1 MHRDNR
7 SLAATSAFTRRAFV
21 AAAIVIV
28 LLLCGS
34 QAQAGGPRWVSGPPY
49 FNPTGLSI
57 VWYTNQLQYFTDPGD
72 LSSSVNHQAADAL
85 VARAAAVWN
94 VPQSSLVL
102 NQGGSLNEHVSA
114 RNSTMGPNGPVLPT
128 DVQPANY
135 QAVPLAVIYDT
146 DGSIIDLLLGQGGS
160 DPSGCLQNGV
170 VESVDSFSPGSKIL
184 HALLILN
191 GRCTG
196 PAPELQLQMQYQL
209 MRAFGRVLGLS
220 WSQANDNVFTGTP
233 TPTNDQ
239 ALNWPIMHPI
249 DILCGPYTYQCLPQP
264 FTLRPDDISALS
276 QLYNNA
282 TGAPVGP
289 GKQSTLAQAGAI
301 WGVVNFPDGTGME
314 GVNVTVRRMEKFYN
328 VPEAWQTAS
337 SVTGFAW
344 RSKGWTPIAGQD
356 SSPLGSVG
364 AFEWREG
371 YFRIQ
376 AIPLPT
382 FEDWQSLIITTEP
395 VNPLY
400 TGTYSVAAY
409 SGTTIAP
416 AGSPITQEVYIAP
429 AYSDTYVPFTAI
441 DAPGTCPSGTD
452 GTEGAPQTVAQS
464 GLWTGTLCEFG
475 HTAWSSVTV
484 KANRTFTLEVTAKDA
499 QGSATETKM
508 MPILGVWQAS
518 DAPGQLPTV
527 ASQVAAFNVTVGTT
541 ALRVASTAYKTFRF
555 AVSDQRGGGR
565 KDYAYA
571 GRLLYADS
579 VSPINVPAS
588 GGVVTI
594 SGMGFQQ
601 GSTVTVAGHAATV
614 NSTTANSLVVSVPTL
629 QTIGRGQ
636 GFWPDITVR
645 DPVTGAT
652 TTMTQAISYGSA
664 TDSLSLVSA
673 PAAKV
678 QTGLS
683 SATTFAVR
691 AIAPDAVTPI
701 AGESVVFSAVGGA
714 VTFGCG
720 SSSCAVLTNASGIAK
735 TTVTP
740 TTAGTVTLSASG
752 RSGTV
757 TSTFL
762 AATLPDQVQATSAP
776 SGLLTVGVT
785 APQVFAVTITAGDG
799 TPRPGRIVTFSSAQG
814 TANFGACGGTS
825 CTITTDAS
833 GVAKTTVT
841 PLAPGSLTL
850 IASSSAGTVDVPAT
864 SAAQTIRLLSA
875 PAAAAPVGVLTP
887 ASFAVKVL
895 GPDGTT
901 PVVGESVVF
910 AATGGGVQFGACGQA
925 TCTVITDA
933 TGTASTPVLPTAS
946 GTVTLTAA
954 SIAGSATASFA
965 AETHVRS
972 VTATTPAVY
981 VAAGANVSWVSQ
993 VNLSDNAGTVANV
1006 PLQWLAQGNVQLSAT
1021 QSVSNTQG
1029 SAQILMTSQAL
1040 SAGAQATVTACA
1052 WSLVCAKIAVQGVSP
1067 TDWQILSVSGANQSL
1082 SAGQA
1087 FGAVVLQVTDTAGHP
1102 VAGATVRVFQTNE
1115 GWAAPCVSLGSCPS
1129 VPVYGTSDIEATSD
1143 ANGLLSVAPLDTPV
1157 GAEIT
1162 EIAIAA
1168 GTRSLSEVTLER
1180 HP

>member
-7 SLAATSAFTRRAFV
+7 SPAATSAITRRAFV
-21 AAAIVIV
+21 AAVIV
-28 LLLCGS
+28 LVLLCGS
-34 QAQAGGPRWVSGPPY
+34 KAQAGGPRWVSGPPF

-72 LSSSVNHQAADAL
+72 LSPSVNHQAADAL
-85 VARAAAVWN
+85 VARAAGVWN

-114 RNSTMGPNGPVLPT
+114 RNSTMGPNGPVLPS

-135 QAVPLAVIYDT
+135 QSIPLAVIYDT
-146 DGSIIDLLLGQGGS
+146 DGSVIDLLLGQGGS

-220 WSQANDNVFTGTP
+220 WSQVNDNVFTGTP
-233 TPTNDQ
+233 TPTHDQ
-239 ALNWPIMHPI
+239 QMNWPIMHPM

-416 AGSPITQEVYIAP
+416 AGSPVTQEVYIAP
-429 AYSDTYVPFTAI
+429 AYSDTYVPFTAT
-441 DAPGTCPSGTD
+441 DAPGTCPSGSD

-484 KANRTFTLEVTAKDA
+484 KANRTFTLEVTAQDA
-499 QGSATETKM
+499 QGAPTMAKM
-508 MPILGVWQAS
+508 MPILGVWQAT

-527 ASQVAAFNVTVGTT
+527 ASQVTAFNTVVGTT

-571 GRLLYADS
+571 GRLLYADA
-579 VSPINVPAS
+579 VAPINVPAS

-594 SGMGFQQ
+594 TGMGFLP
-601 GSTVTVAGHAATV
+601 GSTVTVAGQPATV
-614 NSTTANSLVVSVPTL
+614 NSTTATKLVVSVPTL
-629 QTIGRGQ
+629 QSIGRGQ
-636 GFWPDITVR
+636 GFWADVAVR
-645 DPVTGAT
+645 DPLTGAT

-664 TDSLSLVSA
+664 TDSLALVSA

-678 QTGLS
+678 QTGLPTS
-683 SATTFAVR
+683 FVVR
-691 AIAPDAVTPI
+691 AVAPDAVTSLV
-701 AGESVVFSAVGGA
+701 GEQVVFSAVTGA
-714 VTFGCG
+714 VTLPCG
-720 SSSCAVLTNASGIAK
+720 SSSCPIITDAAGIAK
-735 TTVTP
+735 INVTP
-740 TTAGTVTLSASG
+740 TTDGLITLSAIG

-757 TSTFL
+757 RSTFL
-762 AATLPDQVQATSAP
+762 AATLPDQIQATSAP
-776 SGLLTVGVT
+776 AGLLTVGVA
-785 APQVFAVTITAGDG
+785 APQAFAVTITAGDG
-799 TPRPGRIVTFSSAQG
+799 VTPRPGRIVTFSSAQG
-814 TANFGACGGTS
+814 TANFGPCGRTS
-825 CTITTDAS
+825 CTVTTNAS
-833 GVAKTTVT
+833 GVASTTVT

-850 IASSSAGTVDVPAT
+850 IASSSAGTVDVSAT

-875 PAAAAPVGVLTP
+875 PATAAPVGVPTS

-901 PVVGESVVF
+901 PVAGESVVF
-910 AATGGGVQFGACGQA
+910 AASGAAVQFGACGQA

-946 GTVTLTAA
+946 GTITLTAA
-954 SIAGSATASFA
+954 SIAGSVTASFA
-965 AETHVRS
+965 AETHVRT
-972 VTATTPAVY
+972 VTATTPVMY
-981 VAAGANVSWVSQ
+981 VAAGANVSWISQ
-993 VNLSDNAGTVANV
+993 VNLSDNAGAVANLPV
-1006 PLQWLAQGNVQLSAT
+1006 QWLAQGNVQLSAT
-1021 QSVSNTQG
+1021 QSVTNTQG
-1029 SAQILMTSQAL
+1029 LAQISITAQAL

-1052 WSLVCAKIAVQGVSP
+1052 WSLVCAKIAAQGVSA
-1067 TDWQILSVSGANQSL
+1067 TDWQILPVNGATQSL

-1102 VAGATVRVFQTNE
+1102 VAGATVRVYQTDE

-1129 VPVYGTSDIEATSD
+1129 VPVYGTSEIEATSD
-1143 ANGLLSVAPLDTPV
+1143 ANGLLSVAPLDAPV

-1162 EIAIAA
+1162 KIAITG
-1168 GTRSLSEVTLER
+1168 GTRSLSEITLEK

>member
-1 MHRDNR
+1 MHRANR
-7 SLAATSAFTRRAFV
+7 SLVAMSAFSSRAFM
-21 AAAIVIV
+21 AAMIAI

-34 QAQAGGPRWVSGPPY
+34 KAQAGGPRWVSGPPY
-49 FNPTGLSI
+49 FNPTGFPI

-102 NQGGSLNEHVSA
+102 SQGGSLNQHVNG

-128 DVQPANY
+128 DVQTANY

-146 DGSIIDLLLGQGGS
+146 DGSVIDLLLGQGGS

-170 VESVDSFSPGSKIL
+170 IESVDSFSPGSKIL

-220 WSQANDNVFTGTP
+220 WSQVNDNVFTQSP

-264 FTLRPDDISALS
+264 FTLRPDDISSLT
-276 QLYNNA
+276 QLYTNA
-282 TGAPVGP
+282 PGAPLGP
-289 GKQSTLAQAGAI
+289 GKQPTSAHAGAI
-301 WGVVNFPDGTGME
+301 QGTLNFPDGTGME
-314 GVNVTVRRMEKFYN
+314 GVNVTVRRKENFYDF
-328 VPEAWQTAS
+328 PEAWQTAS

-376 AIPLPT
+376 AIPLLPSQ
-382 FEDWQSLIITTEP
+382 DSQNLIISTESI
-395 VNPLY
+395 NPLY

-409 SGTTIAP
+409 SGTTIAL
-416 AGSPITQEVYIAP
+416 AGSPVTQEIGNAFP
-429 AYSDTYVPFTAI
+429 YSDTYVTLTAT

-452 GTEGAPQTVAQS
+452 GTEGAPQPVAQS

-484 KANRTFTLEVTAKDA
+484 KANRTFNLEVTAQDA
-499 QGSATETKM
+499 QGAPTMAKM

-527 ASQVAAFNVTVGTT
+527 ASQVAAFNATVGTT

-565 KDYAYA
+565 KDYIYA

-594 SGMGFQQ
+594 SGMGFRP
-601 GSTVTVAGHAATV
+601 GSTVTVAGQPATV
-614 NSTTANSLVVSVPTL
+614 NSTTANTLVVSVPTL
-629 QTIGRGQ
+629 QSLGRGR
-636 GFWPDITVR
+636 GSWADITVR
-645 DPVTGAT
+645 DPATGAT
-652 TTMTQAISYGSA
+652 TTMTQAISYGST

-673 PAAKV
+673 PSAKV
-678 QTGLS
+678 QTGLRTMTS
-683 SATTFAVR
+683 FAVR
-691 AIAPDAVTPI
+691 AIAPDGFTPI
-701 AGESVVFSAVGGA
+701 AGEPIVFSAVTGA
-714 VTFGCG
+714 VTFG
-720 SSSCAVLTNASGIAK
+720 STAVVTNAAGIAT

-740 TTAGTVTLSASG
+740 TAAGTVTLSASG

-762 AATLPDQVQATSAP
+762 SAVLPDQIQATSAP
-776 SGLLTVGVT
+776 SGLLTVGMP

-799 TPRPGRIVTFSSAQG
+799 VTPRSGRIVTFSSAQG
-814 TANFGACGGTS
+814 TASFGACGRTS
-825 CTITTDAS
+825 CTVTTDAS
-833 GVAKTTVT
+833 GVASTTVT
-841 PLAPGSLTL
+841 PLAPGPLTL
-850 IASSSAGTVDVPAT
+850 IATSSAGTVNVLAT

-875 PAAAAPVGVLTP
+875 PATAAPVGVLTP
-887 ASFAVKVL
+887 TSFAVKVL
-895 GPDGTT
+895 SPDGTT
-901 PVVGESVVF
+901 PVAGESVVF
-910 AATGGGVQFGACGQA
+910 AASGGGVQFGACGQA
-925 TCTVITDA
+925 TCTVPTDA
-933 TGTASTPVLPTAS
+933 NGIASTPVLPTAS
-946 GTVTLTAA
+946 GTITLTAA
-954 SIAGSATASFA
+954 SIAGSVTASFT
-965 AETHVRS
+965 AETHVRT
-972 VTATTPAVY
+972 VTANTPVVY
-981 VAAGANVSWVSQ
+981 VAAGANATWISQ
-993 VNLSDNAGTVANV
+993 VNLSDNTGAIANLPV
-1006 PLQWLAQGNVQLSAT
+1006 QWLAQGNIQLPAT

-1029 SAQILMTSQAL
+1029 LAQIPMSSQAL

-1052 WSLVCAKIAVQGVSP
+1052 WGLVCAKITAQGVSA
-1067 TDWQILSVSGANQSL
+1067 TDWQIAAVSGATQSVT
-1082 SAGQA
+1082 AGQA
-1087 FGAVVLQVTDTAGHP
+1087 LAAIVLRVTDTPGHP
-1102 VAGATVRVFQTNE
+1102 VAGATVRVYQTNQ
-1115 GWAAPCVSLGSCPS
+1115 GWAAPCTNLGSCPPA
-1129 VPVYGTSDIEATSD
+1129 PVYGTSEIEATSD
-1143 ANGLLSVAPLDTPV
+1143 ANGLLSVAPLDSLV
-1157 GAEIT
+1157 EAEIT
-1162 EIAIAA
+1162 KIAITA
-1168 GTRSLSEVTLER
+1168 GPRSLSEITLER

>member
-1 MHRDNR
+1 MNRDNC
-7 SLAATSAFTRRAFV
+7 SPAATSDFSRRTFV
-21 AAAIVIV
+21 ATVIAI

-72 LSSSVNHQAADAL
+72 LSPSVNHQAADAL

-102 NQGGSLNEHVSA
+102 SQGGSLNEHVSA
-114 RNSTMGPNGPVLPT
+114 QNSTMGPNGPVLPT

-220 WSQANDNVFTGTP
+220 WSQVNDNVFTGTP

-289 GKQSTLAQAGAI
+289 GKQSTLAQAGAL

-344 RSKGWTPIAGQD
+344 RSKGWTPIAGED

-416 AGSPITQEVYIAP
+416 AGSPVTQEVYIAP
-429 AYSDTYVPFTAI
+429 AYSDTYVPLTAN
-441 DAPGTCPSGTD
+441 DAPGTCPSGSD

-484 KANRTFTLEVTAKDA
+484 KANRTFTLEVTAQDA
-499 QGSATETKM
+499 QGAPTMAKM

-527 ASQVAAFNVTVGTT
+527 ASQVTAFNTAVGTT
-541 ALRVASTAYKTFRF
+541 DLRVASTAYKTYRF

-579 VSPINVPAS
+579 VAPINVPAS

-594 SGMGFQQ
+594 TGMGFQP
-601 GSTVTVAGHAATV
+601 GSTVTVAGKPATV
-614 NSTTANSLVVSVPTL
+614 NSTTATKLVVSVPTL
-629 QTIGRGQ
+629 QSIGRGQ
-636 GFWPDITVR
+636 GFWADVTVR
-645 DPVTGAT
+645 DPLTGAT

-664 TDSLSLVSA
+664 TDSLALVSA

-678 QTGLS
+678 QTGT
-683 SATTFAVR
+683 ATVFAVR
-691 AIAPDAVTPI
+691 AVAPDAVTSI
-701 AGESVVFSAVGGA
+701 VGESVVFSAVTGA
-714 VTFGCG
+714 VTLACG
-720 SSSCAVLTNASGIAK
+720 SSLCPVITDAAGIAK
-735 TTVTP
+735 INVTP
-740 TTAGTVTLSASG
+740 TTDGLITLSATG

-762 AATLPDQVQATSAP
+762 AATLPDQIQTTSAP
-776 SGLLTVGVT
+776 SGLLTVGAA

-799 TPRPGRIVTFSSAQG
+799 VTPRPGRIVTFSSAQG
-814 TANFGACGGTS
+814 TASFGACGGTS
-825 CTITTDAS
+825 CSVTTDAS
-833 GVAKTTVT
+833 GVARTTVT

-850 IASSSAGTVDVPAT
+850 IASSSAGTVDVLAT
-864 SAAQTIRLLSA
+864 AAAQTIRLLSA
-875 PAAAAPVGVLTP
+875 PATAAPVGVLTP
-887 ASFAVKVL
+887 TSFAIKVL

-910 AATGGGVQFGACGQA
+910 AATGGNVQFGACGQA

-933 TGTASTPVLPTAS
+933 SGIASTPVLPTAS
-946 GTVTLTAA
+946 GTITLTAA
-954 SIAGSATASFA
+954 SIAGSVTASFA
-965 AETHVRS
+965 AETHVRT
-972 VTATTPAVY
+972 VTATTPIVY
-981 VAAGANVSWVSQ
+981 VAAGADVSWISQ
-993 VNLSDNAGTVANV
+993 VNLADNAGAVANLPV
-1006 PLQWLAQGNVQLSAT
+1006 QWLAQGNVQLSAT

-1029 SAQILMTSQAL
+1029 SAQISITSQAL

-1052 WSLVCAKIAVQGVSP
+1052 WSLICAKITAQGVSA
-1067 TDWQILSVSGANQSL
+1067 TDWQIAPVSGATQSI

-1087 FGAVVLQVTDTAGHP
+1087 FGAVVLRVVDATGHP
-1102 VAGATVRVFQTNE
+1102 VAGATVRVYQTNE
-1115 GWAAPCVSLGSCPS
+1115 GWAAPCVNLGSCPPA
-1129 VPVYGTSDIEATSD
+1129 PVYGTSEIEAISD
-1143 ANGLLSVAPLDTPV
+1143 ANGLLSVAPLDSLG

-1162 EIAIAA
+1162 KIAITA
-1168 GTRSLSEVTLER
+1168 GTRSLSEITLER